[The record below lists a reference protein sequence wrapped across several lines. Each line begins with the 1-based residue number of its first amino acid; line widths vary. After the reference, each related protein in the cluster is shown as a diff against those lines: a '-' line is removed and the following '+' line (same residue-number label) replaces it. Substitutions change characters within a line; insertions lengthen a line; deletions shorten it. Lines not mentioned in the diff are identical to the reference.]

1 MCIAE
6 RGVQVQDK
14 AFNKRQ
20 IGADYELVAAN
31 YLEQKG
37 YIILERNYRNPY
49 GEIDLIALDGDT
61 VVFCEIKYRK
71 KAGYGSPLSAVDVR
85 KQRRIS
91 KVALYYT
98 AGYQAPKNVFYRFD
112 VIGIDGDN
120 TIEHIENAF
129 YFQR

>member
-1 MCIAE
+1 M
-6 RGVQVQDK
+6 QDK

-37 YIILERNYRNPY
+37 YIILERNYRNPH
-49 GEIDLIALDGDT
+49 GEIDLIARDGDT
-61 VVFCEIKYRK
+61 IVFCEIKYRK
-71 KAGYGSPLSAVDVR
+71 KGSYGSPLSAVDVR
-85 KQRRIS
+85 KQKRIS

-98 AGYQAPKNVFYRFD
+98 AGYRAPQNVFYRFD